1 MEKSFAME
9 MLQDLRK
16 SNKRKDLIITLL
28 ILVILAIT
36 GMFVYYISNYTV
48 VEDTETYTTDFDSN
62 DGGIISIGGDVNNG

>member
-48 VEDTETYTTDFDSN
+48 VEDTEEPKGYKINTDFAE
-62 DGGIISIGGDVNNG
+62 